1 MMNESQSSL
10 DIAALSEDDNALV
23 AKQMDSIRMS
33 VRKGGLALTDQI
45 IISGFS
51 DLNIKPEVEREEK
64 HEESNKWEEPHWT
77 PTDHKIFHIIGFG
90 ILGLLSYIAI
100 LFLFGLDM
108 TLPDG
113 PIWSC
118 FFLWVMSFGVGQMCD
133 SVGVPSLLGQ
143 LLTGLILRNLP
154 GDEVFLNI
162 PTSWGNQIKSFGLCT
177 IFLRSGLELDIPAII
192 KQGFVAMRLTACPGL
207 VEALVVGG
215 IGHRVFDMP
224 FALAVS
230 LGFILAAVSPAVVV
244 TGMFDLQHRGY
255 GVKKGIPSLVV
266 AAASF
271 DDVVALTGFSVAIGS
286 ALPSSDNPIL
296 GYLHAPIEVIG
307 AFILGTIGGHI
318 CGCTVMWN
326 KPWKRMA
333 IIFACGLAV
342 MYFAVYFHYNSMGAL
357 GALVIGL
364 TAARCW
370 GDGRMGSLSL
380 APNHHFP
387 HEVEHDVARVWRLVA
402 APLLFAVIGASIDFS
417 EIAGSTIPKAII
429 VIICGVTLRCIT
441 AVVVTWGADLSVK
454 ERVFIGLSWIP
465 KATVQAALGSIPLT
479 LIEENMSADDDNYH
493 EYEEWGKAILV
504 TAVFAIL
511 ITAPIGVI
519 CIDYFGPRWL
529 DQEVHLDEDEEQH
542 KKEKL
547 NWAVNEARRRLDIE
561 HMVGLNKQNS
571 LSFFGQLKDE
581 IETIEHLAETVA
593 QRSTTEKDKNDKDVE
608 RINVSIKRVTDA
620 VSACEELINAK
631 GADFPVPEL
640 FKRTPGFDAHPR
652 AAIDPITGRAFQ
664 DSEDTQTIQI
674 PKLMS
679 GLGLMS
685 GMMKTEDGMIN
696 IPRKLSGFLPVRRT
710 TDANANVNSPERRGS
725 A

>member
-1 MMNESQSSL
+1 
-10 DIAALSEDDNALV
+10 
-23 AKQMDSIRMS
+23 
-33 VRKGGLALTDQI
+33 
-45 IISGFS
+45 
-51 DLNIKPEVEREEK
+51 
-64 HEESNKWEEPHWT
+64 
-77 PTDHKIFHIIGFG
+77 
-90 ILGLLSYIAI
+90 
-100 LFLFGLDM
+100 
-108 TLPDG
+108 
-113 PIWSC
+113 
-118 FFLWVMSFGVGQMCD
+118 
-133 SVGVPSLLGQ
+133 
-143 LLTGLILRNLP
+143 
-154 GDEVFLNI
+154 
-162 PTSWGNQIKSFGLCT
+162 
-177 IFLRSGLELDIPAII
+177 
-192 KQGFVAMRLTACPGL
+192 
-207 VEALVVGG
+207 
-215 IGHRVFDMP
+215 
-224 FALAVS
+224 
-230 LGFILAAVSPAVVV
+230 
-244 TGMFDLQHRGY
+244 
-255 GVKKGIPSLVV
+255 
-266 AAASF
+266 
-271 DDVVALTGFSVAIGS
+271 
-286 ALPSSDNPIL
+286 
-296 GYLHAPIEVIG
+296 
-307 AFILGTIGGHI
+307 
-318 CGCTVMWN
+318 
-326 KPWKRMA
+326 MA

-547 NWAVNEARRRLDIE
+547 NWAVNEVGIHENEHIAHAPPILSYTLIHSLTLSYTLLHSLTLSYTLLHSLTLPYNLLFIPPPHPTPLQARRRLDIE